1 MPDHLESTR
10 GAIVV
15 GDGKFSVHAVGTS
28 AYQGPIESLVGGKTP
43 MEYGVEPGHERALFA
58 ALLLPD
64 PIDLYDKNA
73 VHVIIREITVGH
85 LEQDTAKDFVAAL
98 AQSGLDRAACRAAIC
113 GGWHRRPQDKP
124 DDGLFGVRLDVVMPL
139 HFRAPKT

>member
-1 MPDHLESTR
+1 MSPLTEPESSKISTPNGPSMPDHLVSTR

-15 GDGKFSVHAVGTS
+15 GDGKYSVHAVGTS

-64 PIDLYDKNA
+64 PSTVAMIDEM
-73 VHVIIREITVGH
+73 V
-85 LEQDTAKDFVAAL
+85 
-98 AQSGLDRAACRAAIC
+98 
-113 GGWHRRPQDKP
+113 
-124 DDGLFGVRLDVVMPL
+124 
-139 HFRAPKT
+139 